1 MKATIE
7 SFTQEILNY
16 SWIAESTLFFQHG
29 ERNNSTRSFK
39 TCLRGAWQVMLNL
52 SKSIARSELFCS
64 RHWDGKDYLVQFY
77 TFLAVLCVVLSVTAT
92 LENFKIFSICVTMIF
107 SGAFLAKLTSIAVD
121 RLLALLLGITY
132 GQVVIVN
139 RTRTVVLFIWM
150 KRNCGRP
157 TLPLEHDIIPPFK
170 QLITLELIIST
181 YSYSGIFRTIPRQQ
195 IQLRD
200 ELEGKR
206 AGTSP
211 NMTR

>member
-1 MKATIE
+1 
-7 SFTQEILNY
+7 
-16 SWIAESTLFFQHG
+16 
-29 ERNNSTRSFK
+29 
-39 TCLRGAWQVMLNL
+39 
-52 SKSIARSELFCS
+52 
-64 RHWDGKDYLVQFY
+64 
-77 TFLAVLCVVLSVTAT
+77 
-92 LENFKIFSICVTMIF
+92 MIF

-139 RTRTVVLFIWM
+139 RTRTVVLFMWM
-150 KRNCGRP
+150 KINCGRP

>member
-1 MKATIE
+1 
-7 SFTQEILNY
+7 
-16 SWIAESTLFFQHG
+16 
-29 ERNNSTRSFK
+29 
-39 TCLRGAWQVMLNL
+39 
-52 SKSIARSELFCS
+52 
-64 RHWDGKDYLVQFY
+64 
-77 TFLAVLCVVLSVTAT
+77 
-92 LENFKIFSICVTMIF
+92 MIF

-150 KRNCGRP
+150 KEIVVGLLYLWNTISYLLSRAV
-157 TLPLEHDIIPPFK
+157 
-170 QLITLELIIST
+170 LITLELIIST
-181 YSYSGIFRTIPRQQ
+181 YSYSGIFRTIRRQQ

>member
-1 MKATIE
+1 MTI
-7 SFTQEILNY
+7 
-16 SWIAESTLFFQHG
+16 
-29 ERNNSTRSFK
+29 
-39 TCLRGAWQVMLNL
+39 
-52 SKSIARSELFCS
+52 
-64 RHWDGKDYLVQFY
+64 
-77 TFLAVLCVVLSVTAT
+77 
-92 LENFKIFSICVTMIF
+92 IF

-139 RTRTVVLFIWM
+139 RTRTVVLFIWV

-157 TLPLEHDIIPPFK
+157 TLPLEHDIIPPFRAV
-170 QLITLELIIST
+170 LITLELIIST
-181 YSYSGIFRTIPRQQ
+181 YSYSGIFRTIRRQQ